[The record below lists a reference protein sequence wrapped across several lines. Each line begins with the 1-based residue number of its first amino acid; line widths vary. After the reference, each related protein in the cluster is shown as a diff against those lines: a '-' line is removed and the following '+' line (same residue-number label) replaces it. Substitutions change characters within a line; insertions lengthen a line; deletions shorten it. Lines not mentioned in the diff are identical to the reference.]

1 MALDVSPRS
10 RLDDLVVGEECSDS
24 LNITRGLKTRT
35 LDSYTYKIY
44 DSSGAEVTDTLGG
57 GSSIADNV
65 ITFGIK
71 AVSVGKYTLKFIM
84 TCNEM
89 LPDGVTPYEFY
100 TLMTIQIIA

>member
-1 MALDVSPRS
+1 MALCVYPSS
-10 RLDDLVVGEECSDS
+10 RLENLVVGEECSDS

-44 DSSGAEVTDTLGG
+44 DSSKVDVTSTLGG
-57 GSSIADNV
+57 GSSIADSI
-65 ITFGIK
+65 ITFGII
-71 AVSVGKYTLKFIM
+71 AVAAGTYTLKFIM

-100 TLMTIQIIA
+100 VIMTIKIIA